1 MPRGIPQ
8 APLIDRFLR
17 RVNKQGK
24 KVSEELGHCW
34 EWQGAKY
41 TTEYGQLN
49 DNVWGEHTTHRWS
62 YSYFSGKTIPE
73 GYEVCH
79 QCDNRKCVNPAHL
92 TAEPKLENIKQMMER
107 HPKPNNRSFTK
118 EQIEEIRKLRVEGKY
133 YKDIAQTYGVNRRTI
148 EKICL
153 GKTYPS

>member
-1 MPRGIPQ
+1 MPRGIPE

-24 KVSEELGHCW
+24 KVSEELGYCW
-34 EWQGAKY
+34 EWTGGKY
-41 TTEYGQLN
+41 SNGYGQLLET
-49 DNVWGEHTTHRWS
+49 VWGESYTHRWS
-62 YSYFSGKTIPE
+62 YKYHHKKEIPE

-79 QCDNRKCVNPAHL
+79 ACDNRLCVNPHHL
-92 TAEPKLENIKQMMER
+92 SAEPKQENIRQKNER

-118 EQIEEIRKLRVEGKY
+118 EQVEEIKVLRGTGVF
-133 YKDIAQTYGVNRRTI
+133 YKDIAEKFNCNHRTI

-153 GKTYPS
+153 NKTYKE